1 MAKVVANEM
10 KRNDMTENDMTTMTL
25 DRAYD
30 RRTVWLHWLVALLV
44 IGLWIAGQCIN
55 FMPRGTPKIMFRSA
69 HIAVGVLLALFWMY
83 RIYWRAFR
91 GVKLPSVNTGWIG
104 RLSHGYHHG
113 LYALIGLLV
122 LSGLAAVW
130 IRGDNLF
137 ELFIVPAFDPGN
149 KELRRNAVQL
159 HEWLANGLLA
169 AAGLHMLAACWH
181 HWKLKDGLMS
191 RMWPHRPSF

>member
-1 MAKVVANEM
+1 MNLSDEAV
-10 KRNDMTENDMTTMTL
+10 
-25 DRAYD
+25 YD
-30 RRTVWLHWLVALLV
+30 RRTVMLHWTVAFLV

-55 FMPRGTPKIMFRSA
+55 LMPRGTPKIMFRSA
-69 HIAVGVLLALFWMY
+69 HIAFGVVLTVFWIY

-91 GVKLPSVNTGWIG
+91 GVKLNSLQAGWLG
-104 RLSHGYHHG
+104 RFSRAYHPF
-113 LYALIGLLV
+113 LYALIGLLA

-137 ELFIVPAFDPGN
+137 DLFIVPAFDPGN

-169 AAGLHMLAACWH
+169 AAALHLFAALWH
-181 HWKLKDGLMS
+181 HWKLKDGLLN
-191 RMWPHRPSF
+191 RMWPNRH